1 MPASPNEGHRKRLR
15 DRFSKA
21 SLEGFHDYEV
31 LELLLTFAIPR
42 RDVKPLAKELIRK
55 FKGLKGVFD
64 AGAGEL
70 SSVNG
75 IGESAAVLIE
85 LLREMAGA
93 YINERMSG
101 RARHVRSPEDVFIFL
116 RETLGDG
123 GGERLIAVYL
133 NSKNEILGAES
144 LHEGP
149 LKSFSASPRKVIEK
163 AFAFN
168 ARSIIFAHSSP
179 AKGPNEIE
187 RKLARDFEDAASR
200 IDILVH
206 DYVFSGKGT
215 RISAREAGWFKGQ
228 AGLY

>member
-1 MPASPNEGHRKRLR
+1 MTASLNEGHRKRLR
-15 DRFSKA
+15 ERFSKA

-42 RDVKPLAKELIRK
+42 RDVKPLAKELIRE
-55 FKGLKGVFD
+55 FKGLKGVLD
-64 AGAGEL
+64 AGVGDL
-70 SSVNG
+70 SAVNG
-75 IGESAAVLIE
+75 IGESAAVLIA

-101 RARHVRSPEDVFIFL
+101 RARHVRSPEDVFDFL
-116 RETLGDG
+116 KEALGDG
-123 GGERLIAVYL
+123 VGERLIAVYL

-144 LHEGP
+144 LHEGS

-163 AFAFN
+163 AIAFN

-179 AKGPNEIE
+179 AKGPAELDRRI
-187 RKLARDFEDAASR
+187 ARDFEDAASHV
-200 IDILVH
+200 DILVH

-215 RISAREAGWFKGQ
+215 RLSAREAGWFKGEV
-228 AGLY
+228 G